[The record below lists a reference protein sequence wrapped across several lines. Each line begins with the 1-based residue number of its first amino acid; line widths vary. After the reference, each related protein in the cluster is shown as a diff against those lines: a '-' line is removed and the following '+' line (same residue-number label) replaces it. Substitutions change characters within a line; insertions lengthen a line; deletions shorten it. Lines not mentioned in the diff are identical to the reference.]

1 MRKLLIFTLLLLVF
15 ASSEAQM
22 IGRSKGYVAPVASG
36 GGVFDGGML
45 NNGDFADDTHWVDA
59 ANFLI
64 SGGVATFN
72 DVASSEIT
80 QSAAEMVSPIHVST
94 SYTCTFDIT
103 LGTGT
108 SISISLRDDADNDLS
123 GTLNYTTSGSKSAV
137 FTSVGYGAEHKGF
150 RVSASLLS
158 DGTFSIDNIKLIITP

>member
-1 MRKLLIFTLLLLVF
+1 MKKILLLFSFLICISLQGQIPRYPF
-15 ASSEAQM
+15 
-22 IGRSKGYVAPVASG
+22 YVAPVVAAPAG
-36 GGVFDGGML
+36 FDGGML
-45 NNGDFADDTHWVDA
+45 NNGDFADDTHWTDA

-80 QSAAEMVSPIHVST
+80 QSAAEMVSPIHATT

-108 SISISLRDDADNDLS
+108 SINISLRDDVDNDLS
-123 GTLNYTTSGSKSAV
+123 GTLNYTTSGSKSVV
-137 FTSVGYGAEHKGF
+137 FTSAGPGAEHKGF
-150 RVSASLLS
+150 RVSASS
-158 DGTFSIDNIKLIITP
+158 SSNGTFSIDNIKLIVTP